1 MRALNL
7 TKKRYEPLANN
18 LGKIDKF
25 VRIII
30 SIALLLGVTDV
41 PYIEYLEESV
51 LVVSLSIFSTALI
64 GYCPVYAMLRV
75 STNGIE

>member
-1 MRALNL
+1 MRVLNL
-7 TKKRYEPLANN
+7 TKKRYEPLSNN
-18 LGKIDKF
+18 VGKIDKS